1 MTGIEK
7 KIRLLT
13 IQEDIEHSESKIATI
28 QTEDIHGA
36 DRYRL
41 DRVSWHLQ
49 QAAGMLR
56 SVSFTGRPEDLT
68 SLLEVS
74 VGGIRG
80 RRLCEAIGAENNMPA
95 ERY

>member
-7 KIRLLT
+7 KIRLVT
-13 IQEDIEHSESKIATI
+13 IQEAIEHEDSKIAAI

-41 DRVSWHLQ
+41 ERVSWYLQ
-49 QAAGMLR
+49 RAVQLLNTT
-56 SVSFTGRPEDLT
+56 SFTDRPADLL

-74 VGGIRG
+74 VDGIRG
-80 RRLCEAIGAENNMPA
+80 RRRCELVGAENNNA
-95 ERY
+95 G